1 MVMLAYRKKLHMGI
15 ASAMAKVRSLI
26 WIRVLRKLTKFVIQ
40 NVYGCKGFRATHY
53 WNPKQS

>member
-1 MVMLAYRKKLHMGI
+1 MLAYRKKLHRGI

-53 WNPKQS
+53 RNPKQS